1 MLWKWLYFT
10 LIATTSVST
19 CARWTFLE
27 QSGLQVRC
35 NAIRSEYGWQCALA
49 RRRNLW
55 ICIWLIL
62 DPMSSWEGKGYDVYV
77 FLYIYIAGIYRSLSL
92 WIIIILLIQKHTFWD
107 VLHGQSHIFH
117 VFSEKHIHQTSPCLI
132 TKGCSWIPRRSRIAA
147 SSMCPFAKQ
156 RLGVL
161 I

>member
-1 MLWKWLYFT
+1 MYMYNAFLSVHSLPLSAECLRTSKKCSRDFLGIHEVHDVYNIFIEPTTGSLKKKQSEHHQTRIHVRIMLWKWLYFT

-77 FLYIYIAGIYRSLSL
+77 FIYI
-92 WIIIILLIQKHTFWD
+92 
-107 VLHGQSHIFH
+107 
-117 VFSEKHIHQTSPCLI
+117 
-132 TKGCSWIPRRSRIAA
+132 
-147 SSMCPFAKQ
+147 
-156 RLGVL
+156 
-161 I
+161 

>member
-1 MLWKWLYFT
+1 MYNAFLSVHSLPLSAECLRTSKKCSRDLLGIHDVHDVYNIYIEPTTGQDLKKIQNEHHQTRIHVRIMLWKWLYFT

-49 RRRNLW
+49 RRRIVW

-62 DPMSSWEGKGYDVYV
+62 DPMSSWEGKGNDVCICST
-77 FLYIYIAGIYRSLSL
+77 YIYI
-92 WIIIILLIQKHTFWD
+92 
-107 VLHGQSHIFH
+107 
-117 VFSEKHIHQTSPCLI
+117 
-132 TKGCSWIPRRSRIAA
+132 
-147 SSMCPFAKQ
+147 
-156 RLGVL
+156 
-161 I
+161 